1 LEADLRRVSL
11 RAVRPLYVTAVL
23 LTLLGTGCLEDWG
36 EPPKADWSPASAPA
50 RHVAET
56 REPCRE
62 RHPERAAW
70 FGDLHVH
77 TALSMDAWIR
87 DTRTTPD
94 AAYRFAKGEPVA
106 TGPLGADGRPTVMR
120 RLARPLDFSGVTD
133 HAEYLAEVA
142 RCTRSD
148 SDVFDS
154 TRCRLYRGETELPIP
169 GMSRLARRML
179 GLSGWGRPG
188 GLCGDGHRVCRDTLV
203 SVWGEIRDAAER
215 HYDRSPQCSFTT
227 FVAYEWSYSPGR
239 SKVHRNVVFR
249 NASVPEL
256 PFSWIDTPTEEAL
269 WTRLRAECNESGSGC
284 EALAIAHNPNL
295 SNGRSFEIF
304 WRGAPLEEQ
313 RRLAALRAQMQPLVE
328 MMQIKGESECRNG
341 FPGVAGGPDELC
353 EFEKIRD
360 LAAPETCAEGAT
372 GSGAMRG
379 NGCVSRLDYARYA
392 LVEGLR
398 EKSRIGVNPH
408 RFGLIG
414 STDGHRGAP
423 GDVAETAPIAAA
435 GAGLWTPELRLGPE
449 RSFAGATAAH
459 RNPGGLVGLWAEENT
474 RDALFDAMQR
484 RETFA
489 TSGPRIRPRL
499 FAGWELA
506 RNLCDSHDL
515 VTRADATGVPMGGVL
530 PPQPSPGER
539 PVFVASALRDPGT
552 REEPGGLLQRI
563 QIVKGWVGD
572 DARFHQ
578 RVVDVAGNAANGA
591 GVDLDTCETHG
602 PGAQTL
608 CGTWRDPDFDAAKP
622 AVYYARV
629 VENPSCRWHWRDCL
643 TLAPEARPAACS
655 DATLA
660 KTIQERAWTSP
671 IWYEGAGD

>member
-1 LEADLRRVSL
+1 MT
-11 RAVRPLYVTAVL
+11 PLL
-23 LTLLGTGCLEDWG
+23 CSCLEDWG
-36 EPPKADWSPASAPA
+36 EPPKADWSPPSAAAVAVSEA
-50 RHVAET
+50 REA
-56 REPCRE
+56 CRE
-62 RHPERAAW
+62 RYPERAAW

-77 TALSMDAWIR
+77 TTLSMDAWIR

-106 TGPLGADGRPTVMR
+106 SGPLGAGGHQTAIRHLP
-120 RLARPLDFSGVTD
+120 RPLDFAGVTD

-148 SDVFDS
+148 SDVFD
-154 TRCRLYRGETELPIP
+154 TVRCRLYRGETELPIP
-169 GMSRLARRML
+169 GMSRLAQRML
-179 GLSGWGRPG
+179 GLSGWGRAG
-188 GLCGDGHRVCRDTLV
+188 TLCGDDHRVCRDTLV

-215 HYDRSPQCSFTT
+215 HYDRSADCAFTT

-256 PFSWIDTPTEEAL
+256 PFSWIDTPTEEKL
-269 WTRLRAECNESGSGC
+269 WTRLRTECNQNGSGC
-284 EALAIAHNPNL
+284 EALAIPHNPNL

-304 WRGAPLEEQ
+304 WRDAPLEKQ
-313 RRLAALRAQMQPLVE
+313 RRLAALRAEMEPLVE

-341 FPGVAGGPDELC
+341 FPDVAGGPDELC
-353 EFEKIRD
+353 DFEKIRTP
-360 LAAPETCAEGAT
+360 AAPELCAEGET

-379 NGCVSRLDYARYA
+379 KGCVSRLDYARYA

-398 EKSRIGVNPH
+398 EKTRIGVNPH

-435 GAGLWTPELRLGPE
+435 GAGLWTPEERLGPK
-449 RSFAGATAAH
+449 RIFAGATAAH
-459 RNPGGLVGLWAEENT
+459 RNPGGLVGIWAEENT
-474 RDALFDAMQR
+474 RDSLFDAMQR

-489 TSGPRIRPRL
+489 TSGPRIRPR
-499 FAGWELA
+499 FFGGWELA
-506 RNLCDSHDL
+506 GDLCESDDW
-515 VTRADATGVPMGGVL
+515 VQRADTAGVPMGGVL
-530 PPQPSPGER
+530 PDPPSPGAG
-539 PVFVASALRDPGT
+539 PVFIASAVRDPGT
-552 REEPGGLLQRI
+552 PEAPGGLLQRI

-572 DARFHQ
+572 AGLFHQ
-578 RVVDVAGNAANGA
+578 RVVDVAGDAANGA
-591 GVDLDTCETHG
+591 GVDLDTCDTQG
-602 PGAQTL
+602 PGARLL
-608 CGTWRDPDFDAAKP
+608 CGTWRDPDFDPVKP

-643 TLAPEARPAACS
+643 RLAPEQRPPACA
-655 DATLA
+655 DTTLG

-671 IWYEGAGD
+671 IWYEGDG